1 MRLRLCR
8 TQGDLPMPHPGLLG
22 GRLSIDFANTIP
34 AGHDLSWA
42 EFVHFLESGHTV
54 SPERCVQLLTVP
66 LSEAQAVDRVLL
78 KVLRLRESLRAIF
91 DAITSGE
98 KFPPGWTE
106 PLNEILRVTEGHDE
120 LVMDRGAWRMQFIA
134 REGGLD
140 WLLAAVARSAA
151 EIIME
156 GAAAPLR
163 RCANPDCGLFFYDAS
178 RTRRRRWCSMA
189 LCGNRHKVAAFA
201 RRRKP
206 RR

>member
-1 MRLRLCR
+1 MPTPRL
-8 TQGDLPMPHPGLLG
+8 PG
-22 GRLSIDFANTIP
+22 GRLAIDFANTIP
-34 AGHDLSWA
+34 TGHDLSWA
-42 EFVHFLESGHTV
+42 EFVHFLDAGRIV
-54 SPERCVQLLTVP
+54 SPERSAQLLTLP

-91 DAITSGE
+91 GATVLRE

-120 LVMDRGAWRMQFIA
+120 LALDHGVWRMEFIA

-151 EIIME
+151 EIIVE
-156 GAAAPLR
+156 GATAPLR
-163 RCANPDCGLFFYDAS
+163 RCANPDCGLLFYDAS

-206 RR
+206 RS

>member
-1 MRLRLCR
+1 MPTPRL
-8 TQGDLPMPHPGLLG
+8 PG
-22 GRLSIDFANTIP
+22 GRLAIGFANTIP
-34 AGHDLSWA
+34 AGHDLSWV
-42 EFVHFLESGHTV
+42 EFVQFLDSGRVV
-54 SPERCVQLLTVP
+54 SPERCARLLILP

-91 DAITSGE
+91 GAMVLRE

-120 LVMDRGAWRMQFIA
+120 LVPDHGAWRMEFIA

-151 EIIME
+151 EIIVE
-156 GAAAPLR
+156 GATAPIR
-163 RCANPDCGLFFYDAS
+163 RCANPDCGLLFYDAS

-206 RR
+206 RS